1 MAVIVAVQDVS
12 LVGLDPAYVAADAGL
27 AQTFENRDERVM
39 FEVVNG
45 GGGAVL
51 VTISATRACNHGFTH
66 DISESVPA
74 GQNRV
79 FGPFDKERFN
89 TSAGIVDVAYDQVTT
104 VTVAALRLPKAP

>member
-1 MAVIVAVQDVS
+1 MAVLTVQDVS

-27 AQTFENRDERVM
+27 TDSFENRDERAM

-45 GGGAVL
+45 GGGACE
-51 VTISATRACNHGFTH
+51 VTIAATHACNHGFTH
-66 DISESVPA
+66 DIIESIPA

-89 TSAGIVDVAYDQVTT
+89 SATGTIGVSYDQVTT